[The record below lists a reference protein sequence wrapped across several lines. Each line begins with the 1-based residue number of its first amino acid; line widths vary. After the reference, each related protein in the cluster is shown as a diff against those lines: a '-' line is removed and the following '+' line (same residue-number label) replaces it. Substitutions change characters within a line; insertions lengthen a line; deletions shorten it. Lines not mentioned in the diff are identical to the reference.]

1 MTLVEERR
9 KMRRNLMQASAD
21 LTHRPGNKLSRLK
34 TEKKSYKKISKLD
47 ANLNR
52 GNTIPNESTNGN

>member
-1 MTLVEERR
+1 
-9 KMRRNLMQASAD
+9 MQASAD